1 MRDMSVS
8 LFQEYWSRFSTK
20 SNKERARYFSSLSR
34 QAQRSLV
41 HSFFSDGWHQLIV
54 RNIVDKHLDVI
65 KRKYNIDILDMR
77 IKALKGRRFL
87 VDKQIWDEIADLLL
101 TYRDYY
107 DSDLLF
113 GGLDIQTWGK
123 KKQFYLIKGS

>member
-87 VDKQIWDEIADLLL
+87 VCKQIWDEIADLLL